1 MEPPN
6 FLEQEPDEA
15 FLQALHHVLLQVR
28 TNALMFQLHVVEGE
42 MVCPACSHVYPIRN
56 GIPNMLLAE
65 HEIPK

>member
-1 MEPPN
+1 MDPPN

-28 TNALMFQLHVVEGE
+28 SGALMLQLHVVEGE
-42 MVCPACSHVYPIRN
+42 MVCPNCSHTYPIRN